1 MHLTLALRRV
11 AALGTPCGCNLR
23 LVITVHRYVTEH
35 CVIEQR
41 RPLKKEYN
49 ELVVQA
55 NLTVGNTPARLMC
68 RFQLGHTTP
77 WVKSWHYP
85 ASRLAGLRTFQI

>member
-11 AALGTPCGCNLR
+11 AALGTHSMWVQPSS
-23 LVITVHRYVTEH
+23 VHRCVTEY

-55 NLTVGNTPARLMC
+55 NLTVGNTPASLMC
-68 RFQLGHTTP
+68 
-77 WVKSWHYP
+77 
-85 ASRLAGLRTFQI
+85 